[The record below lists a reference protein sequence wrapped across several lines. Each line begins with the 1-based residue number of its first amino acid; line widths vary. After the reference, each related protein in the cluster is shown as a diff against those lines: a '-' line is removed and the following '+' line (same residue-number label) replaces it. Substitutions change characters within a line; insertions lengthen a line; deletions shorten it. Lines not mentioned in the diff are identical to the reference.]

1 MAFNKLSG
9 HIEDLGENIEAYL
22 NSTIEYYK
30 LDFFK
35 KFMKGF
41 SLLTKLLIVG
51 SVFMFFLGFI
61 SFAFAIWIGNA
72 IGSLAAGFFIIGG
85 VYLVAFI
92 VLLVVWKKLIES
104 IFLEKFSQFVFNEN
118 TQDKVMEDVP
128 EEFLTEE
135 EIGI

>member
-9 HIEDLGENIEAYL
+9 HIEDLGENIEAFL
-22 NSTIEYYK
+22 NSTVEYYK

-61 SFAFAIWIGNA
+61 SMGFALWIGSA
-72 IGSLAAGFFIIGG
+72 IGSLSAGFFIIGG
-85 VYLVAFI
+85 VYLIAFI

-104 IFLEKFSQFVFNEN
+104 VFLEKFSRFVFNEN

-128 EEFLTEE
+128 EEFLEE

>member
-9 HIEDLGENIEAYL
+9 HLEDLGNNLEAYL
-22 NSTIEYYK
+22 NSTVEYYK

-51 SVFMFFLGFI
+51 SIFMFFLGFI
-61 SFAFAIWIGNA
+61 SVGFSLWIGSA
-72 IGSLAAGFFIIGG
+72 IGSLSGGFFIIGG
-85 VYLVAFI
+85 VYFI
-92 VLLVVWKKLIES
+92 IFIILFFIWKKLIES
-104 IFLEKFSQFVFNEN
+104 TFLKKFSQFVFNEN
-118 TQDKVMEDVP
+118 SQEKVLNDVP
-128 EEFLTEE
+128 DELLED

>member
-9 HIEDLGENIEAYL
+9 HLEDLGNNLEAYL
-22 NSTIEYYK
+22 NSTVEYYK

-51 SVFMFFLGFI
+51 SIFMFFLGFI
-61 SFAFAIWIGNA
+61 SVGFSLWIGSA
-72 IGSLAAGFFIIGG
+72 IGSLSGGFFIIGG
-85 VYLVAFI
+85 VYFI
-92 VLLVVWKKLIES
+92 IFIILFFIWKKLIES
-104 IFLEKFSQFVFNEN
+104 TFLKKFSQFVFNEN
-118 TQDKVMEDVP
+118 TQEKILNDVP
-128 EEFLTEE
+128 DELLED

>member
-9 HIEDLGENIEAYL
+9 HLEDLGNNLEAYL
-22 NSTIEYYK
+22 NSTVEYYK

-51 SVFMFFLGFI
+51 SIFMFFLGFI
-61 SFAFAIWIGNA
+61 SVGFSLWIGSA
-72 IGSLAAGFFIIGG
+72 IGSLSGGFFIIGG
-85 VYLVAFI
+85 VYFI
-92 VLLVVWKKLIES
+92 IFIILFFIWKKLIES
-104 IFLEKFSQFVFNEN
+104 TFLKKFSQFVFNEN
-118 TQDKVMEDVP
+118 TQEKVLNDVP
-128 EEFLTEE
+128 DELLED

>member
-1 MAFNKLSG
+1 MAFNKLTG
-9 HIEDLGENIEAYL
+9 HIEDLGENITAYL

-51 SVFMFFLGFI
+51 SIFLFSLGFI
-61 SFAFAIWIGNA
+61 SVAFAIWIGNA
-72 IGSLAAGFFIIGG
+72 IGSFAAGFFIIGG
-85 VYLVAFI
+85 VYLIAFI
-92 VLLVVWKKLIES
+92 VLMVVWKKLIES

-128 EEFLTEE
+128 EEFLEE

>member
-9 HIEDLGENIEAYL
+9 HLEDLGNNLEAYL
-22 NSTIEYYK
+22 NSTVEYYK

-51 SVFMFFLGFI
+51 SIFMFFLGFI
-61 SFAFAIWIGNA
+61 SVGFSLWIGSA
-72 IGSLAAGFFIIGG
+72 IGSLSAGFFIIGG
-85 VYLVAFI
+85 VYFI
-92 VLLVVWKKLIES
+92 IFIILFFIWKKLIES
-104 IFLEKFSQFVFNEN
+104 TFLKKFSQFVFNEN
-118 TQDKVMEDVP
+118 TQEKVLNDVP
-128 EEFLTEE
+128 DELLED